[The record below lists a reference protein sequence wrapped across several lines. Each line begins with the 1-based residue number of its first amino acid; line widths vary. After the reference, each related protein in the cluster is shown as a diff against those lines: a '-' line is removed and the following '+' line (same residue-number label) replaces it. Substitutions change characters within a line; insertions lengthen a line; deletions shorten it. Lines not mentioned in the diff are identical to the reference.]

1 MFQRL
6 SNSWELIKASANVL
20 RSDKE
25 LLIFPLISTIGVI
38 FATLIFVF
46 PFLISNL
53 ADAVFAG
60 ESQVFGTLIAFF
72 YYIVQY
78 TIIFFANTA
87 LVGAAMIRL
96 RGGDPTVRDGIQ
108 IASKNFISILGYALI
123 AATVGMI
130 LRLISERSKGLGKFI
145 ISLIGMAWNV
155 GTYLVVPILAVEGIG
170 PIAAIKGSVNYLKKT
185 WGEQIIGNFGIGALV
200 GLANFIVILV
210 GGGLVFLT
218 IALEM
223 PLFLTIIVGVLF
235 VLLLVF
241 LGLVSSAL
249 NGIYSAAVYQY
260 AATGETGQFFQDD
273 LIQNAFRL
281 KN

>member
-38 FATLIFVF
+38 LATAVFAF
-46 PFLISNL
+46 PFLVSNL
-53 ADAVFAG
+53 ADAVFAQD
-60 ESQVFGTLIAFF
+60 SRVFGTLIAFL

-108 IASKNFISILGYALI
+108 IAARNFPSILGYALI

-130 LRLISERSKGLGKFI
+130 LRWLSERSKGLGRFV
-145 ISLIGMAWNV
+145 ISLIGMAWNR
-155 GTYLVVPILAVEGIG
+155 GFHFPLQKPLDYLVHLFYSNGI
-170 PIAAIKGSVNYLKKT
+170 IR
-185 WGEQIIGNFGIGALV
+185 
-200 GLANFIVILV
+200 
-210 GGGLVFLT
+210 
-218 IALEM
+218 
-223 PLFLTIIVGVLF
+223 
-235 VLLLVF
+235 
-241 LGLVSSAL
+241 SAL
-249 NGIYSAAVYQY
+249 HP
-260 AATGETGQFFQDD
+260 
-273 LIQNAFRL
+273 L
-281 KN
+281 K